1 MFTSKTPRWTLSRLA
16 PIAVGAAALG
26 ALLIAHPARSADP
39 ATSAPVSIAIANPET
54 IAEQI
59 KEFKDLNG
67 QLDLDQK
74 SFAQTV
80 QDKKNSLQAMQQALQ
95 FLKPDSPEFAAKQD
109 DLLNASIA
117 ADAWAKETQL
127 AFERK
132 QKNKIR
138 DLFQEIQDA
147 IAKVAQKDGYSLVIA
162 DQRPKIP
169 EDLDNPN
176 ITVDQLKASIA
187 ARTVLYSDQSRDISG
202 EVITLMDKE
211 YANKTAPH

>member
-1 MFTSKTPRWTLSRLA
+1 LRRLA

-39 ATSAPVSIAIANPET
+39 APSAPVSIAIANPAT
-54 IAEQI
+54 ISEQI

-67 QLDLDQK
+67 QFDLDQK
-74 SFAQTV
+74 SFAQNL
-80 QDKKNSLQAMQQALQ
+80 QDRKNSLQAMQQALQ

-109 DLLNASIA
+109 DLLKASIE

-127 AFERK
+127 AYERK
-132 QKNKIR
+132 QKDKLR

-147 IAKVAQKDGYSLVIA
+147 IAKVAQKDGYSLVLA

-169 EDLDNPN
+169 DDLDNPN
-176 ITVDQLKASIA
+176 ITVEQLKNVIV
-187 ARTVLYSDQSRDISG
+187 ARTILYSDQSRDISG

-211 YANKTAPH
+211 YASRTAPH